1 MRAEATEDGGRV
13 AAAETV
19 DGIRA
24 ASAVE
29 TAEGGGRVVAAVEA
43 VEGDERVTAVEA
55 AEDGGRAAA
64 VEAVLMVAIEPVAP
78 DVLGR
83 IVGCTPAEA
92 EDLCDALADE
102 YAAQKRGFVL
112 ARVAGGYRY
121 QTAPDQAGYVERFV
135 TDERAGRLS
144 AAAMETLAIVAYKQ
158 PVSRNQIA
166 AIRGV
171 NADGV
176 VRTLVQRGFIDEVDR
191 HPGPGQ
197 AVLYGTT
204 SMFLECLGLDSV
216 DDLPDLGDFVA
227 DPAAVEALE
236 AGLRAGGDGAGGSKT
251 LSAVPDP
258 SPQ

>member
-1 MRAEATEDGGRV
+1 MEDGGRAV
-13 AAAETV
+13 AVEAV
-19 DGIRA
+19 DGVQA
-24 ASAVE
+24 ESAVE
-29 TAEGGGRVVAAVEA
+29 TVEGGGRVVAVEA
-43 VEGDERVTAVEA
+43 VEGGGRSAAAEAV
-55 AEDGGRAAA
+55 EDGGRAAA

-83 IVGCTPAEA
+83 VVGCTPAEA

-102 YAAQKRGFVL
+102 YAAQRRGFVL

-204 SMFLECLGLDSV
+204 TLFLECLGLDSV
-216 DDLPDLGDFVA
+216 DDLPALGDFVA

-236 AGLRAGGDGAGGSKT
+236 AGLRSGGEGVGGSKT
-251 LSAVPDP
+251 LSAVPDHP

>member
-1 MRAEATEDGGRV
+1 MR
-13 AAAETV
+13 
-19 DGIRA
+19 
-24 ASAVE
+24 
-29 TAEGGGRVVAAVEA
+29 
-43 VEGDERVTAVEA
+43 VEA
-55 AEDGGRAAA
+55 AAAGAGRSAVTEAVNAADGDGRAAA
-64 VEAVLMVAIEPVAP
+64 AEAVLMVATEPVTPEA
-78 DVLGR
+78 LGR

-92 EDLCDALADE
+92 EDLCDALAGE
-102 YAAQKRGFVL
+102 YAAQGRGFVL

-121 QTAPDQAGYVERFV
+121 QTAPDQAGYVERFA
-135 TDERAGRLS
+135 TDEQTGRLS

-204 SMFLECLGLDSV
+204 TLFLECLGLDSV

-227 DPAAVEALE
+227 DSAAVEALE
-236 AGLRAGGDGAGGSKT
+236 AGLRSGAAAAGSKT
-251 LSAVPDP
+251 LSAVPDHP

>member
-1 MRAEATEDGGRV
+1 M
-13 AAAETV
+13 
-19 DGIRA
+19 
-24 ASAVE
+24 
-29 TAEGGGRVVAAVEA
+29 
-43 VEGDERVTAVEA
+43 
-55 AEDGGRAAA
+55 
-64 VEAVLMVAIEPVAP
+64 
-78 DVLGR
+78 
-83 IVGCTPAEA
+83 
-92 EDLCDALADE
+92 
-102 YAAQKRGFVL
+102 
-112 ARVAGGYRY
+112 
-121 QTAPDQAGYVERFV
+121 

-204 SMFLECLGLDSV
+204 TLFLECLGLDSV

-236 AGLRAGGDGAGGSKT
+236 AGLRAGGRRRRRRRIEKSQRRSRSSFSAVSAASERLQKALARAGLGSRRSCEELIAAGRVTVDGAVARLGRRIDPA
-251 LSAVPDP
+251 SAVVTVDGVVIGLAADLVHYLLNKRPGW
-258 SPQ
+258 

>member
-1 MRAEATEDGGRV
+1 M
-13 AAAETV
+13 
-19 DGIRA
+19 
-24 ASAVE
+24 
-29 TAEGGGRVVAAVEA
+29 
-43 VEGDERVTAVEA
+43 GD
-55 AEDGGRAAA
+55 DGRAAA
-64 VEAVLMVAIEPVAP
+64 VEAVEAVGGDGRAAAAEAVLMVATEPVAP
-78 DVLGR
+78 DALSR
-83 IVGCTPAEA
+83 IIGCTPAEA

-102 YAAQKRGFVL
+102 YAVQKRGFVL

-171 NADGV
+171 NVDGV
-176 VRTLVQRGFIDEVDR
+176 VRTLVQRGFIGEVGR

-204 SMFLECLGLDSV
+204 SLFLECLGLDSTG
-216 DDLPDLGDFVA
+216 DLPALGDFVA
-227 DPAAVEALE
+227 EGAAVEALE
-236 AGLRAGGDGAGGSKT
+236 AGLRGGGAGTAGVKA
-251 LSAVPDP
+251 LGAVPDHP
-258 SPQ
+258 PPQ

>member
-1 MRAEATEDGGRV
+1 MVEDGGRV
-13 AAAETV
+13 VAVEAV
-19 DGIRA
+19 DGVQT
-24 ASAVE
+24 AS
-29 TAEGGGRVVAAVEA
+29 A
-43 VEGDERVTAVEA
+43 VEGDERAAAVEA

-78 DVLGR
+78 EVLCP
-83 IVGCTPAEA
+83 IIGCTPAEA

-204 SMFLECLGLDSV
+204 TLFLECLGLDSV

-236 AGLRAGGDGAGGSKT
+236 AGLRAGGDGVGGSKN
-251 LSAVPDP
+251 LSAVPDHP

>member
-1 MRAEATEDGGRV
+1 MEDGGQVV
-13 AAAETV
+13 AVEAV
-19 DGIRA
+19 DGVQA
-24 ASAVE
+24 AS
-29 TAEGGGRVVAAVEA
+29 A
-43 VEGDERVTAVEA
+43 VEGDERAAAVEA
-55 AEDGGRAAA
+55 VGDDGRAAA

-78 DVLGR
+78 DVLGP

-204 SMFLECLGLDSV
+204 TLFLECLGLDSV

-236 AGLRAGGDGAGGSKT
+236 AGLRAGGDGAGAGGSKT
-251 LSAVPDP
+251 LSAVPDQP